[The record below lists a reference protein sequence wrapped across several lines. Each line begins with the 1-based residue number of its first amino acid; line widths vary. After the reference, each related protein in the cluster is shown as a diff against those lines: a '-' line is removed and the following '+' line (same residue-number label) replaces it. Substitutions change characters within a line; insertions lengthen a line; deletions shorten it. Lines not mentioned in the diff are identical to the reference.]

1 MQKKQNKH
9 ALWTNIVQFAKTQKK
24 NLNLFTMK
32 GKVINNCRYV
42 YGMLVEKIIEL
53 TDFLKFKLRRT
64 NEYRSNLV
72 EIYNI
77 SKEYIDKEYV
87 QEFLKERQKC
97 VGPNRYRIE
106 IRTYD
111 NENSEEVIGRV
122 TLMRKSKIIDNA
134 TLVIKRNIPDSE
146 KLIYWK
152 Y

>member
-1 MQKKQNKH
+1 MKSRVISRCKH
-9 ALWTNIVQFAKTQKK
+9 
-24 NLNLFTMK
+24 
-32 GKVINNCRYV
+32 V
-42 YGMLVEKIIEL
+42 YEMLLEKILEL
-53 TDFLKFKLRRT
+53 TGYLKFRFRRT
-64 NEYRSNLV
+64 DEYRSNLV

-77 SKEYIDKEYV
+77 NKEYIDKEYV
-87 QEFLKERQKC
+87 QEFLKERQTC

-111 NENSEEVIGRV
+111 NESSEEVIGKV
-122 TLMRKSKIIDNA
+122 TLMRKSKTIDNA

>member
-9 ALWTNIVQFAKTQKK
+9 ALWTNIVQFAKTQKFQK
-24 NLNLFTMK
+24 QLFTMK
-32 GKVINNCRYV
+32 SRVISNCKHV
-42 YGMLVEKIIEL
+42 YEMLLEKILEL

-111 NENSEEVIGRV
+111 NENSEEVIGEV